1 MRRDDVRTPIIASL
15 LSALLLAPVAL
26 LAYSIGPTS
35 RLDRSILV
43 RLDRPDGSR
52 SHELFSQVAH
62 LGDPLP
68 FALIL
73 AGIVVMRPPEH
84 EGTPLE
90 GRLVLVAGAT
100 LTTQVLKHLLEHSR
114 FEIQY
119 GLHQPLSDAFPSGH
133 TTAAAA
139 LAAALLLVVPPRLRP
154 LAAGAGAAFTAAV
167 GIAVVVI
174 QWHYPSDVVG
184 GILVVSSWTFA
195 VIAGL
200 RWDTSYSTEGDRSG
214 PGWSEYMRPR
224 KGFRVRHPI
233 GLLQAVPLAAR

>member
-1 MRRDDVRTPIIASL
+1 MPRDDIRTPIAASI
-15 LSALLLAPVAL
+15 LSALLLAPVAV
-26 LAYSIGPTS
+26 LAYWVGPTS
-35 RLDRSILV
+35 RLDRSLLV

-73 AGIVVMRPPEH
+73 AAIVVVGLAARRYRET
-84 EGTPLE
+84 GVA
-90 GRLVLVAGAT
+90 LVLVAGAT
-100 LTTQVLKHLLEHSR
+100 ITTQVLKQLLDHSR

-184 GILVVSSWTFA
+184 AILVVASWTFA
-195 VIAGL
+195 AIAVL
-200 RWDTSYSTEGDRSG
+200 RLWSPRGSDSPPRERSETASDRFAIS
-214 PGWSEYMRPR
+214 
-224 KGFRVRHPI
+224 
-233 GLLQAVPLAAR
+233 LQ

>member
-1 MRRDDVRTPIIASL
+1 MPRYGFRMRRDDVRTPIVASIV
-15 LSALLLAPVAL
+15 SALLLAPVAL
-26 LAYSIGPTS
+26 LAYWVGPSS
-35 RLDRSILV
+35 RLDRSLLV

-62 LGDPLP
+62 LCDPLP
-68 FALIL
+68 FAVIL
-73 AGIVVMRPPEH
+73 AAIVVVGLAARRYRE
-84 EGTPLE
+84 TVVA
-90 GRLVLVAGAT
+90 LVLVAGAT
-100 LTTQVLKHLLEHSR
+100 LTTQLLKHLLDHSR

-184 GILVVSSWTFA
+184 GILVVASWTFA
-195 VIAGL
+195 AVAAL
-200 RWDTSYSTEGDRSG
+200 RLLGPRGSDAPPHDRSETA
-214 PGWSEYMRPR
+214 SDR
-224 KGFRVRHPI
+224 FAVS
-233 GLLQAVPLAAR
+233 LQ